1 MVFIVVP
8 AYNEAKK
15 IGRVI
20 RDLFQHGYE
29 NVVIVDDGSSD
40 DTYVEAKKS
49 GASVLRHEVNR
60 GQGAALQTGNE
71 FALAR
76 GARLIAHFD
85 ADEQMNAGDIG
96 GAIEKMRQENL
107 DVVLGSRFLGRATG
121 IPWTK
126 KFFILPLARFF
137 NNIFSGLKLT
147 DAHNGFRIL
156 SRRAAE
162 QIIIAQDGMAHN
174 SEIPAQIKKYNLRY
188 AEHPVGFAYDEY
200 GQGMDG
206 GMKILRDLLFGR
218 FIK

>member
-40 DTYVEAKKS
+40 DTYVEAKKT

-126 KFFILPLARFF
+126 KFFILPSTTYILYLHDLSPKPRLSFFTSIPIPLVNRPEPSGIIFTFSTPRFF
-137 NNIFSGLKLT
+137 
-147 DAHNGFRIL
+147 AH
-156 SRRAAE
+156 
-162 QIIIAQDGMAHN
+162 
-174 SEIPAQIKKYNLRY
+174 
-188 AEHPVGFAYDEY
+188 
-200 GQGMDG
+200 
-206 GMKILRDLLFGR
+206 
-218 FIK
+218 